1 MLARRLLRTV
11 AFFSQNQHIEGPRK
25 YSETFSRARNV
36 MDLYNLEVYHEG
48 NIFIAPNATIVGEVF
63 LGHEIAIWHGTV
75 LRGDINRITYS
86 SFYSV

>member
-25 YSETFSRARNV
+25 YGETFSRARNV